1 MIDTIT
7 ISPSFVKVTAALGD
21 AEVGRLFRAMCEYAL
36 TGTEP
41 ELRGNER
48 VLFPAAKMMIDEN
61 LTCDLSDA
69 TREKDKERTKEK
81 EKERDLS
88 NNKNK
93 YSPDFEEF
101 WEIYPRKID
110 KQKAYKSWLKIN
122 PSDEL
127 KQYIIQSVKEWSAC
141 DQWQDEN
148 YIPHPT
154 VWLNNRRWESAPAK
168 SKKKNPAQNYSQRP
182 PMSEDEFR
190 KLCINLDE
198 EDDGHEARDIQV

>member
-1 MIDTIT
+1 MSRFVIT
-7 ISPSFVKVTAALGD
+7 ASFVKVTAALGD

-61 LTCDLSDA
+61 LICDLIET

-81 EKERDLS
+81 EKERALS

-93 YSPDFEEF
+93 YSQDFEEF

-122 PSDEL
+122 PGDGL
-127 KQYIIQSVKEWSAC
+127 KQLIIQSVKEWSAC

-154 VWLNNRRWESAPAK
+154 VWLNNRRWEAVPAK
-168 SKKKNPAQNYSQRP
+168 SKKKNAALRYGQTPI
-182 PMSEDEFR
+182 SESDWNEMV
-190 KLCINLDE
+190 LNLEEYE
-198 EDDGHEARDIQV
+198 EDDGHDDDE

>member
-61 LTCDLSDA
+61 LTCDLIET

-81 EKERDLS
+81 EKERALS

-93 YSPDFEEF
+93 YSQDFEEF

-122 PSDEL
+122 PTEVLFKS
-127 KQYIIQSVKEWSAC
+127 IIQSVKEWSAC
-141 DQWQDEN
+141 DQWQDEQ

-154 VWLNNRRWESAPAK
+154 VWLNNRRWESHPPT
-168 SKKKNPAQNYSQRP
+168 KKRKNILGHYANERDCIRQ
-182 PMSEDEFR
+182 EDVEAMMVDLN
-190 KLCINLDE
+190 KYVE
-198 EDDGHEARDIQV
+198 QEDAE